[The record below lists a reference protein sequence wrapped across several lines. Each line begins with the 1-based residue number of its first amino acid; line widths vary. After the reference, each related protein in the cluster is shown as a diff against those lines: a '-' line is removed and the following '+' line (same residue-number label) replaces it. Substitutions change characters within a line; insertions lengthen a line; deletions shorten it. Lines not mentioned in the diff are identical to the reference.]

1 MSKIANSAAHRVAAR
16 QVNPGAVRKYVKNA
30 AGQDWKD
37 DSGEEVF
44 KPLTREEAQK
54 LREANPS
61 LSPWAVLVGQLGVGI
76 LVAFAAWWLTGRQ
89 NAGWSALYGALAVVV
104 PGALL
109 ARGLASKVSLI
120 NPVTAATGFFVW
132 EMVKIAATVGMLF
145 AAPRLVAD
153 LDWLAMLIGLM
164 VTLNMYW
171 VALLMRPKRKAE

>member
-1 MSKIANSAAHRVAAR
+1 MSKIASSAAHLGVGNR
-16 QVNPGAVRKYVKNA
+16 VNPNA
-30 AGQDWKD
+30 SRVHSGVDGEGQDWED
-37 DSGEEVF
+37 EGF
-44 KPLTREEAQK
+44 KPLTREAAEK

-61 LSPWAVLVGQLGVGI
+61 LSPWAVLAGQLAVGT
-76 LVAFAAWWLTGRQ
+76 LVAGAAWWLTGKQ
-89 NAGWSALYGALAVVV
+89 STGWSALYGALAVVM

-120 NPVTAATGFFVW
+120 NPVTAVTGFFVW

-145 AAPRLVAD
+145 SAPRLIGD

-171 VALLMRPKRKAE
+171 VALLMRPKRKTQ

>member
-1 MSKIANSAAHRVAAR
+1 MSKIANSAADRVAAKR
-16 QVNPGAVRKYVKNA
+16 LNPGAVRKYDVPD
-30 AGQDWKD
+30 AGQDWED
-37 DSGEEVF
+37 GREEGF

-61 LSPWAVLVGQLGVGI
+61 LSPWAVLAGQLAVGM
-76 LVAFAAWWLTGRQ
+76 LVACVAWWLTGKQ
-89 NAGWSALYGALAVVV
+89 SAGWSALYGALAVVI

-120 NPVTAATGFFVW
+120 NPVTAVTGFFVW

-171 VALLMRPKRKAE
+171 VALLMRPKRKTE

>member
-1 MSKIANSAAHRVAAR
+1 MSKIANSAADRVAAKR
-16 QVNPGAVRKYVKNA
+16 LNPGAVRKYDVQD
-30 AGQDWKD
+30 AGQDWGAD
-37 DSGEEVF
+37 REEGF
-44 KPLTREEAQK
+44 KPLTREEAQQ
-54 LREANPS
+54 LREANPP
-61 LSPWAVLVGQLGVGI
+61 LSPWAVLAGQLVAGS
-76 LVAFAAWWLTGRQ
+76 LVACAAWWLTGRQ
-89 NAGWSALYGALAVVV
+89 NAGWSAWYGALAVVI

-120 NPVTAATGFFVW
+120 NPVTAVTGFFVW

-171 VALLMRPKRKAE
+171 VALLMRPKRKTE